1 MNPQDREPEVPP
13 GAPIVIPFQPRRRRI
28 RSLALFRGHREI
40 VIVHQGA
47 EYRLRI
53 TKGDKLLLTK

>member
-1 MNPQDREPEVPP
+1 MKISDQDSDLGPRSPL
-13 GAPIVIPFQPRRRRI
+13 IPFRPGSKRVQ
-28 RSLALFRGHREI
+28 SLALFRGHREI

-53 TKGDKLLLTK
+53 TKGDKLILTK

>member
-1 MNPQDREPEVPP
+1 MNTQDRESDIQRGTP
-13 GAPIVIPFQPRRRRI
+13 VIIPLEPRRRRI
-28 RSLALFRGHREI
+28 RSLALFRGYREI

-53 TKGDKLLLTK
+53 TKGDKLVLTK

>member
-1 MNPQDREPEVPP
+1 MNTQDGESDIQRGTP
-13 GAPIVIPFQPRRRRI
+13 VIPLEPRRRRI
-28 RSLALFRGHREI
+28 RSLALFRGYREI

-53 TKGDKLLLTK
+53 TKGDKLVLTK